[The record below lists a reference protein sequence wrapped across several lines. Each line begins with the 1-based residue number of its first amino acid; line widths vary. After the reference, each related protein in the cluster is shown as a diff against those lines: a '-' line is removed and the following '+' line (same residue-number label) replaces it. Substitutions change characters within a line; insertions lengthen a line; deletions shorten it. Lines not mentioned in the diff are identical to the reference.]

1 TPVAWRLETFRGLM
15 ASAVDPERLGDLLA
29 GEGPARLSRHVRDHP
44 AIGDVVDDLPQDRL
58 SRADVR
64 AQELA
69 AQVRDPHVAF
79 VDHQEAEELRGIE
92 DGAQA
97 IDVHLDFLGN
107 LRDVGHAADLV
118 DRLHQAEDLAYGYF
132 GDGMKIGQ
140 HARPPIV
147 IAAIRHLTSSNHTIN
162 E

>member
-1 TPVAWRLETFRGLM
+1 M
-15 ASAVDPERLGDLLA
+15 ASDVDRERLDDLLA
-29 GEGPARLSRHVRDHP
+29 GEGPARLSPHVRNHP
-44 AIGDVVDDLPQDRL
+44 EIGDVVDDLPQDRL
-58 SRADVR
+58 SLADVR

-107 LRDVGHAADLV
+107 RRDVGHAADLV
-118 DRLHQAEDLAYGYF
+118 DRLHQAEDLAYGF
-132 GDGMKIGQ
+132 VGDGMKIVLR
-140 HARPPIV
+140 AMPTIV
-147 IAAIRHLTSSNHTIN
+147 LAAIRQYTSSNHTIN